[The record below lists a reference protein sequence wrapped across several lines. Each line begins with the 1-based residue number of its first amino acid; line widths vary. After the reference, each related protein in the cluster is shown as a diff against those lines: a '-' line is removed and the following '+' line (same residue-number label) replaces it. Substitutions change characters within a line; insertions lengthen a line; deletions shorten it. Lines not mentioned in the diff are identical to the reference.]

1 MVFAHLVQSEVIMKT
16 LLKASI
22 AAIILSIASFV
33 IIQVP
38 SVQDRIMVSV
48 VSGMANASNNL
59 PEEDALSAAVCG
71 SRSPIPSPGRAE
83 TCILVNA
90 GEKLFIVDIGSGS
103 AGNLTSWNIPF
114 GKIDAVFLTHL
125 HSDHISDL
133 PNLHQG
139 AWLLS
144 SRTEK
149 LKVYGPEGV
158 SQVTEGFEKAYELDY
173 NFRNEHHGDGIAP
186 RQYAGFNT
194 RTIDLNEPVLFNKD
208 GLKIT
213 AFKVIHEPIEPALGY
228 KFEYKGR
235 SLVISGD
242 TSYSQS
248 VIDNSMNVDVL
259 FHEAQANHMVSV
271 LEEFALENGAKLRAK
286 VMADI
291 KTYHTT
297 LVEAADI
304 ANKANVKKLVFYHLT
319 PAPRNYLTELM
330 FVRGVDEVRKD
341 WTLVEDGTLIVL
353 PVDSEEI
360 IVTNM

>member
-1 MVFAHLVQSEVIMKT
+1 MRT
-16 LLKASI
+16 LTK
-22 AAIILSIASFV
+22 IIIVVLILGVASFV
-33 IIQVP
+33 IIQIP
-38 SVQDRIMVSV
+38 SVQDRLMVSV

-59 PEEDALSAAVCG
+59 PQEDALSAAVCG

-83 TCILVNA
+83 TCILVKA
-90 GEKLFIVDIGSGS
+90 GEEMFVVDIGGS
-103 AGNLTSWNIPF
+103 SADNLRSWNILF
-114 GKIDAVFLTHL
+114 GKIKAVFLTHL

-133 PNLHQG
+133 PALHQG
-139 AWLLS
+139 AWILQNK
-144 SRTEK
+144 TEK

-158 SQVTEGFEKAYELDY
+158 SLVTEGFEKAYELDY
-173 NFRNEHHGDGIAP
+173 DFRSEHHGEAIAP
-186 RQYAGFNT
+186 RQYAGFNAK
-194 RTIDLNEPVLFNKD
+194 TIDLNEPVLFNKD

-235 SLVISGD
+235 SLVITGD
-242 TSYSQS
+242 TSYAQS
-248 VIDNSMNVDVL
+248 VIDNSMGVDVL

-271 LEEFALENGAKLRAK
+271 LENFALENGAKLRAK

-297 LVEAADI
+297 LIEAADI

-330 FVRGVDEVRKD
+330 FVRGVNEVRKD
-341 WTLVEDGTLIVL
+341 WTLVEDGTLVVL
-353 PVDSEEI
+353 PVDSDAI

>member
-1 MVFAHLVQSEVIMKT
+1 MRT
-16 LLKASI
+16 LIK
-22 AAIILSIASFV
+22 IIIVVLILGVASFV
-33 IIQVP
+33 IIQIP
-38 SVQDRIMVSV
+38 SVQDRLMVSV

-59 PEEDALSAAVCG
+59 PQEDALSAAVCG

-83 TCILVNA
+83 TCILVKA
-90 GEKLFIVDIGSGS
+90 GEEMFVVDIGGS
-103 AGNLTSWNIPF
+103 SADNLRSWNILF
-114 GKIDAVFLTHL
+114 GKIKAVFLTHL

-133 PNLHQG
+133 PALHQG
-139 AWLLS
+139 AWILQNK
-144 SRTEK
+144 TEK

-158 SQVTEGFEKAYELDY
+158 SLVTEGFEKAYELDY
-173 NFRNEHHGDGIAP
+173 DFRSEHHGEAIAP
-186 RQYAGFNT
+186 RQYAGFNAK
-194 RTIDLNEPVLFNKD
+194 TIDLNEPVLFNKD

-235 SLVISGD
+235 SLVITGD
-242 TSYSQS
+242 TSYAQS
-248 VIDNSMNVDVL
+248 VIDNSMGVDVL

-271 LEEFALENGAKLRAK
+271 LENFALENGAKLRAK
-286 VMADI
+286 LMADI

-297 LVEAADI
+297 LIEAADI

-330 FVRGVDEVRKD
+330 FVRGVNEVRKD
-341 WTLVEDGTLIVL
+341 WTLAEDGTLVVL
-353 PVDSEEI
+353 PVDSDAI

>member
-1 MVFAHLVQSEVIMKT
+1 MRT
-16 LLKASI
+16 LTK
-22 AAIILSIASFV
+22 IIIVVLILGVASFV
-33 IIQVP
+33 IIQIP
-38 SVQDRIMVSV
+38 SVQDRLMVSV

-59 PEEDALSAAVCG
+59 PQEDALSAAVCG

-83 TCILVNA
+83 TCILVKA
-90 GEKLFIVDIGSGS
+90 GEEMFVVDIGGGS
-103 AGNLTSWNIPF
+103 AANLRSWNILF
-114 GKIDAVFLTHL
+114 GKIKAVLLTHL

-133 PNLHQG
+133 PALHQG
-139 AWLLS
+139 AWLLQNK
-144 SRTEK
+144 TEK

-158 SQVTEGFEKAYELDY
+158 SLVTEGFEKAYELDY
-173 NFRNEHHGDGIAP
+173 DFRSEHHGEAIAP
-186 RQYAGFNT
+186 RQYAGFNAK
-194 RTIDLNEPVLFNKD
+194 TIDLNEPVLFNKD

-235 SLVISGD
+235 SLVITGD
-242 TSYSQS
+242 TSYAQS
-248 VIDNSMNVDVL
+248 VIDNSMGVDVL

-271 LEEFALENGAKLRAK
+271 LENFALENGAKLRAK

-297 LVEAADI
+297 LIEAADI

-330 FVRGVDEVRKD
+330 FVRGVNEVRKD
-341 WTLVEDGTLIVL
+341 WTLVEDGTLVVL
-353 PVDSEEI
+353 PVDSDAI

>member
-1 MVFAHLVQSEVIMKT
+1 MRT
-16 LLKASI
+16 LIK
-22 AAIILSIASFV
+22 IIIVVLILGVASFV
-33 IIQVP
+33 IIQIP
-38 SVQDRIMVSV
+38 SVQDRLMVSV

-59 PEEDALSAAVCG
+59 PQEDALSAAVCG

-83 TCILVNA
+83 TCILVKA
-90 GEKLFIVDIGSGS
+90 GEEMFVVDIGGGS
-103 AGNLTSWNIPF
+103 AANLRSWNILF
-114 GKIDAVFLTHL
+114 GKIKAVLLTHL

-133 PNLHQG
+133 PALHQG
-139 AWLLS
+139 AWLLQNK
-144 SRTEK
+144 TEK

-158 SQVTEGFEKAYELDY
+158 SLVTEGFEKAYELDY
-173 NFRNEHHGDGIAP
+173 DFRSEHHGEAIAP
-186 RQYAGFNT
+186 RQYAGFNAK
-194 RTIDLNEPVLFNKD
+194 TIDLNEPVLFNKD

-235 SLVISGD
+235 SLVITGD
-242 TSYSQS
+242 TSYAQS
-248 VIDNSMNVDVL
+248 VIDNSMGVDVL

-271 LEEFALENGAKLRAK
+271 LENFALENGAKLRAK

-297 LVEAADI
+297 LIEAADI

-330 FVRGVDEVRKD
+330 FVRGVNEVRKD
-341 WTLVEDGTLIVL
+341 WTLVEDGTLVVL
-353 PVDSEEI
+353 PVDSDAI

>member
-1 MVFAHLVQSEVIMKT
+1 MRT
-16 LLKASI
+16 LTK
-22 AAIILSIASFV
+22 IIIVVLILGVASFV
-33 IIQVP
+33 IIQIP
-38 SVQDRIMVSV
+38 SVQDRLMVSV

-59 PEEDALSAAVCG
+59 PQEDALSAAVCG

-83 TCILVNA
+83 TCILVKA
-90 GEKLFIVDIGSGS
+90 GEEMFVVDIGGGS
-103 AGNLTSWNIPF
+103 AANLRSWNILF
-114 GKIDAVFLTHL
+114 GKIKAVLLTHL

-133 PNLHQG
+133 PALHQG
-139 AWLLS
+139 AWLLQNK
-144 SRTEK
+144 TEK

-158 SQVTEGFEKAYELDY
+158 SLVTEGFEKAYELDY
-173 NFRNEHHGDGIAP
+173 DFRSEHHGEAIAP
-186 RQYAGFNT
+186 RQYAGFNAK
-194 RTIDLNEPVLFNKD
+194 TIDLNEPVLFNKD

-235 SLVISGD
+235 SLVITGD
-242 TSYSQS
+242 TSYAQS
-248 VIDNSMNVDVL
+248 VIDNSMGVDVL

-271 LEEFALENGAKLRAK
+271 LENFALENGAKLRAK
-286 VMADI
+286 LMADI

-297 LVEAADI
+297 LIEAADI

-330 FVRGVDEVRKD
+330 FVRGVNEVRKD
-341 WTLVEDGTLIVL
+341 WTLAEDGTLVVL
-353 PVDSEEI
+353 PVDSDAI

>member
-1 MVFAHLVQSEVIMKT
+1 MRT
-16 LLKASI
+16 LTK
-22 AAIILSIASFV
+22 IIIVVLILGVASFV
-33 IIQVP
+33 IIQIP
-38 SVQDRIMVSV
+38 SVQDRLMVSV

-59 PEEDALSAAVCG
+59 PQEDALSAAVCG

-83 TCILVNA
+83 TCILVKA
-90 GEKLFIVDIGSGS
+90 GEEMFVVDIGGGS
-103 AGNLTSWNIPF
+103 AANLRSWNILF
-114 GKIDAVFLTHL
+114 GKIKAVLLTHL

-133 PNLHQG
+133 PALHQG
-139 AWLLS
+139 AWLLQNK
-144 SRTEK
+144 TEK

-158 SQVTEGFEKAYELDY
+158 SLVTEGFEKAYELDY
-173 NFRNEHHGDGIAP
+173 DFRSEHHGEAIAP
-186 RQYAGFNT
+186 RQYAGFNAK
-194 RTIDLNEPVLFNKD
+194 TIDLNEPVLFNKD

-235 SLVISGD
+235 SLVITGD
-242 TSYSQS
+242 TSYAQS
-248 VIDNSMNVDVL
+248 VIDNSMGVDVL

-271 LEEFALENGAKLRAK
+271 LENFALENGAKLRAK

-297 LVEAADI
+297 LIEAADI
-304 ANKANVKKLVFYHLT
+304 ANKANVKKLVYYHLT

-330 FVRGVDEVRKD
+330 FVRGVNEVRKD
-341 WTLVEDGTLIVL
+341 WTLVEDGTLVVL
-353 PVDSEEI
+353 PVDSDAI